1 MITDVTPPHP
11 SSYPGHY
18 PYPPLPYPHQRPV
31 RRSRV
36 ATWDV
41 ICTAVAWS
49 VLVMAA
55 VAATWISLFFAFA
68 TDSCSGDCPPVPYG
82 IDNLIYP
89 VTWGG
94 IALALIMATFGPVVS
109 LWRRWYMFVWP
120 IVALGIVIVS
130 IVAGFAMTSFSARYW
145 H

>member
-1 MITDVTPPHP
+1 MTLPQPP
-11 SSYPGHY
+11 SSPRYY
-18 PYPPLPYPHQRPV
+18 PYQPPLPYEMRQPV
-31 RRSRV
+31 RTNRV

-49 VLVMAA
+49 VLFMAA
-55 VAATWISLFFAFA
+55 AAATWVSLFFAFA

-94 IALALIMATFGPVVS
+94 IAVALIMATFGPVVS
-109 LWRRWYMFVWP
+109 IWRRWYMFVWP
-120 IVALGIVIVS
+120 TVALGIVIVS
-130 IVAGFAMTSFSARYW
+130 IVAGFAMTAFSARYW

>member
-1 MITDVTPPHP
+1 MTLPRPPF
-11 SSYPGHY
+11 YPGYH
-18 PYPPLPYPHQRPV
+18 PYHPPLPYQQQPV
-31 RRSRV
+31 RRSAV

-55 VAATWISLFFAFA
+55 LAAGWVSLFFAFA

-82 IDNLIYP
+82 IDNWIYP

-94 IALALIMATFGPVVS
+94 IAVALLMGTLGPLIS
-109 LWRRWYMFVWP
+109 ISRRWYMVIWP
-120 IVALGIVIVS
+120 LVALVIVIVS
-130 IVAGFAMTSFSARYW
+130 IVAGFAMTAFSARYW
-145 H
+145 QH